1 VVALFKD
8 RSPATILWL
17 FILSVVVHSQFILVP
32 PAVVGMEDD
41 GIISMVLHKYVSHLN
56 PLLITLLYHA
66 IVLIQALRLN
76 YLFSD
81 NRMFSKVNFLTAM
94 VYILLTGIFD
104 EWSLLSPAL
113 IANIMIIWF
122 FAKTVH
128 LYNSPNPLTLIFNIG
143 LIIGATILLYHPA
156 ALLILVAF
164 FALLIVRPLLVNE
177 WLVLLMGV
185 AAPFYFLFSYLYLTD
200 QWNHFE
206 RFLPHLQLNLPDL
219 LPTILFFITIAV
231 IAIILFIGIFYF
243 QKENRRMLI
252 QVRKN
257 WIVLQVM
264 LFVMLPIPFIS
275 RNAGMD
281 TFLLLIVPLSP
292 FIAKG
297 FFAPKKETL
306 PNIMFWTLIVLVL
319 LNNWYA
325 VIRSFIKY

>member
-17 FILSVVVHSQFILVP
+17 FLLSVVVHSNFILVP
-32 PAVVGMEDD
+32 PQVVGLEDD
-41 GIISMVLHKYVSHLN
+41 GIISMVLNKYVSQLN
-56 PLLITLLYHA
+56 PLILTLLYHA
-66 IVLIQALRLN
+66 IVIIQALRLN
-76 YLFSD
+76 FLFTD

-94 VYILLTGIFD
+94 VYIILTGAFD
-104 EWSLLSPAL
+104 EWSLLTPAL

-156 ALLILVAF
+156 TLLILVAF

-177 WLVLLMGV
+177 WLVLLMG
-185 AAPFYFLFSYLYLTD
+185 AASPFYFLFSYLYVTD
-200 QWNHFE
+200 KISQIT
-206 RFLPHLQLNLPDL
+206 RFLPHLELNLPDL
-219 LPTILFFITIAV
+219 LPTILFFVTIAV
-231 IAIILFIGIFYF
+231 LIIVLFIGIFYF

-257 WIVLQVM
+257 WIVLQLM

-275 RNAGMD
+275 KNAGVD

-319 LNNWYA
+319 FNNWDG
-325 VIRSFIKY
+325 IINGIIKY